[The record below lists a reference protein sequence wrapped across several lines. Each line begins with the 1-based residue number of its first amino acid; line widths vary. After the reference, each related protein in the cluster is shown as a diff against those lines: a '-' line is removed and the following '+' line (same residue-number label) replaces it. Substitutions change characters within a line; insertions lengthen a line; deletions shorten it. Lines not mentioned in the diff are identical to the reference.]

1 MVLKALSRMSILS
14 LLLLSSHEPMAT
26 SAMDIVD
33 ETTHEKVFSS
43 PDGAESADKGESL
56 GDQMADTIDDDFEP
70 AED

>member
-26 SAMDIVD
+26 RAMDIVD

-43 PDGAESADKGESL
+43 PDEVESDDQAESL
-56 GDQMADTIDDDFEP
+56 GDQMNDAIDDDFE
-70 AED
+70 A